1 MNIYESST
9 VSVWRYCSNMIA
21 GGERVSGCLGMQSE
35 YLCDTEVNL
44 CYSNPCRGNGTC
56 VQREGGYIC
65 LCPPAVTGTLQRAS
79 CILLLHRPSASRP

>member
-1 MNIYESST
+1 MN
-9 VSVWRYCSNMIA
+9 V
-21 GGERVSGCLGMQSE
+21 GMQSE

-65 LCPPAVTGTLQRAS
+65 LCPPAVTGTLRS
-79 CILLLHRPSASRP
+79 ELLVYCPYRVN